1 MFPRILSCCECEEY
15 WYAAHWKYCT
25 LLLSMEVTLSHTKKQ
40 LFSPVFNLAG
50 GIPAGSGVLETL
62 VRECEE
68 EASMPPELA
77 RKAKAVGTIR
87 CVTASIVSPF
97 YLLYVGCTIC

>member
-1 MFPRILSCCECEEY
+1 MVVISSHYF
-15 WYAAHWKYCT
+15 
-25 LLLSMEVTLSHTKKQ
+25 LLFLI
-40 LFSPVFNLAG
+40 LAG

-87 CVTASIVSPF
+87 SVCI
-97 YLLYVGCTIC
+97 Y

>member
-1 MFPRILSCCECEEY
+1 M
-15 WYAAHWKYCT
+15 
-25 LLLSMEVTLSHTKKQ
+25 
-40 LFSPVFNLAG
+40 G

-87 CVTASIVSPF
+87 SVTASLFHPLCI
-97 YLLYVGCTIC
+97 Y